1 MLLRAEN
8 SFLAVI
14 DVQERLLP
22 VMADPRK
29 VLWGTAILMRAAL
42 RLGLPMVVTEQYP
55 QGLGPTQADLRPFIP
70 EGALFTKLHFASTGE
85 EGFLERVA
93 GFGRRQAVLA
103 GIESHICVTQTALG
117 LKAAGYEV
125 FVAFDACSSRQIA
138 SIETARQRLAANGIE
153 IVTVEMVV
161 FEWLGR
167 AATPE
172 FKELS
177 ALIK

>member
-1 MLLRAEN
+1 MLLRAES
-8 SFLAVI
+8 SFLAII

-29 VLWGTAILMRAAL
+29 VLWGTAILMRAASK
-42 RLGLPMVVTEQYP
+42 LGIPLIVTEQYP

-70 EGALFTKLHFASTGE
+70 EGAIFTKLHFASTGE
-85 EGFLERVA
+85 AGFLDRVA

-117 LKAAGYEV
+117 LKEAGYEV
-125 FVAFDACSSRQIA
+125 FVVFDACSSRHA
-138 SIETARQRLAANGIE
+138 DSIETARQRLARNGIE
-153 IVTVEMVV
+153 NVTVEMAL

-172 FKELS
+172 FRELS